1 MNILYIAAESS
12 ISGANKSMCIL
23 AKKIE
28 KEGNNVYVILPAPGP
43 IENELKLRNI
53 QYKIIYS
60 KDWTVTLTNNPLMN
74 RLRAIKRKIYN
85 IKAIIEIRKYIKN
98 KDINIVHNNSI
109 SSYVGA
115 IAGYKEK
122 CRVVWHLREFLE
134 EDHGIKICE
143 GFNHKKIINK
153 ADCIINISN
162 AVYYKYKNIY
172 DVKKMVM
179 IYNGIEIKEF
189 LNKKEILNKEKVNIA
204 VVGRITEGKGQNAL
218 VNAIN
223 MMNENKRREL
233 NVSLVGENKNKYA
246 ISLIKK
252 VKKLK
257 LEDIV
262 KFDGVIY
269 EISKCYSNMDIVI
282 VTSRNEAFGR
292 VSVEAMLEG
301 CLVIASNT
309 GANSEIISHMKTGL
323 LYENNN
329 DKDLK
334 DKIEFAINNKKKSQ
348 IIAKNGQ
355 EYALNNFSSD
365 KNASEI
371 LKIYKKIL

>member
-162 AVYYKYKNIY
+162 AV
-172 DVKKMVM
+172 
-179 IYNGIEIKEF
+179 
-189 LNKKEILNKEKVNIA
+189 
-204 VVGRITEGKGQNAL
+204 
-218 VNAIN
+218 
-223 MMNENKRREL
+223 
-233 NVSLVGENKNKYA
+233 
-246 ISLIKK
+246 
-252 VKKLK
+252 
-257 LEDIV
+257 
-262 KFDGVIY
+262 
-269 EISKCYSNMDIVI
+269 
-282 VTSRNEAFGR
+282 
-292 VSVEAMLEG
+292 
-301 CLVIASNT
+301 
-309 GANSEIISHMKTGL
+309 
-323 LYENNN
+323 
-329 DKDLK
+329 
-334 DKIEFAINNKKKSQ
+334 
-348 IIAKNGQ
+348 
-355 EYALNNFSSD
+355 
-365 KNASEI
+365 
-371 LKIYKKIL
+371 